1 MVQNRHQRAWL
12 LVAVFAIAVAL
23 VLMLVPH
30 AHSGHVDVWLA
41 VLPILFIGVIS
52 PFRLLQALEYLD
64 LSRISDAPALQPSF
78 QRPPPLRLT

>member
-12 LVAVFAIAVAL
+12 LVAIFAIAVAL

-41 VLPILFIGVIS
+41 VLPILFIGVIW

-64 LSRISDAPALQPSF
+64 LACISDAPALQPTF
-78 QRPPPLRLT
+78 QRPPPFRLA